1 MKLPFVFAKRFV
13 AGEEFSSS
21 VPAAKQLNQ
30 AHHQLTLDSL
40 GEHVAARSQADQTVG
55 EYIDVLTL
63 MTDHQ

>member
-30 AHHQLTLDSL
+30 AHHQLTLDLL
-40 GEHVAARSQADQTVG
+40 GENVTSRSQADQNV
-55 EYIDVLTL
+55 EA
-63 MTDHQ
+63 